1 MTTDQHQDPLFGDVP
16 KSVPLDK
23 APLARVSWRVK
34 FARISRI
41 EVEGYIA
48 EFQDAIREIY
58 PRLERGVAMGV
69 DVAVIG
75 GAVEPRPVSSV
86 LWRLSDASN
95 SFRVILGADSVI
107 LDTNKYVSRDDFL
120 SRFEFVLNNL
130 GATIRPSLVEKV
142 SVNYVD
148 RLTNANDLA
157 NLPSLINERLL
168 NVLHP
173 PLIGNIKLSMSEIR
187 GKTEEGR
194 INARFGLMPKNF
206 SHDPSVIEPIDRASW
221 LLDVTANST
230 GCDGKDFEAIA
241 LTQELSKAAA
251 RAYAFFRWS
260 VTQEFL
266 SRFGATNTPTEDT
279 S

>member
-1 MTTDQHQDPLFGDVP
+1 MTTDPHQDPLFGDVP
-16 KSVPLDK
+16 KSVPLDN

-34 FARISRI
+34 FTRISKI
-41 EVEGYIA
+41 EVESYIA
-48 EFQDAIREIY
+48 EFQDAIREKY

-69 DVAVIG
+69 DVAVAG

-107 LDTNKYVSRDDFL
+107 LDTNQYVSRDDFL
-120 SRFEFVLNNL
+120 SRFEFVLNSL
-130 GATIRPSLVEKV
+130 GATIRPSLVEEV
-142 SVNYVD
+142 SVKYLD
-148 RLTNANDLA
+148 RLTKASDLA
-157 NLPSLINERLL
+157 ILPSLINERLL

-173 PLIGNIKLSMSEIR
+173 PLIDNIDLSLSEIT
-187 GKTEEGR
+187 GKTREGR
-194 INARFGLMPKNF
+194 IKARFGLMPKNF
-206 SHDPSVIEPIDRASW
+206 SHEPSAIEPIDRASW
-221 LLDVTANST
+221 LLDVTATST
-230 GCDGKDFEAIA
+230 GCDQKDFDPTA
-241 LTQELSKAAA
+241 LTEELSKAAS

-266 SRFGATNTPTEDT
+266 NRFGATDTPMEDT

>member
-1 MTTDQHQDPLFGDVP
+1 MTTDHHQDPLFGDVP
-16 KSVPLDK
+16 KSVRLDH
-23 APLARVSWRVK
+23 APLARVSWRVR
-34 FARISRI
+34 FARISKI
-41 EVEGYIA
+41 EVESYIA
-48 EFQDAIREIY
+48 EFQEAIREKY
-58 PRLERGVAMGV
+58 PRLERGMTMGV
-69 DVAVIG
+69 DVAVNG
-75 GAVEPRPVSSV
+75 GAVEPRPISSI

-130 GATIRPSLVEKV
+130 GETVRPSLVEE
-142 SVNYVD
+142 VNVKYVD
-148 RLTNANDLA
+148 RLTNADDLDT
-157 NLPSLINERLL
+157 LPSLINERLL

-173 PLIGNIKLSMSEIR
+173 TLIDNIEYSMSEIT
-187 GKTEEGR
+187 GKTKEGR
-194 INARFGLMPKNF
+194 INARFGLLPPNF
-206 SHDPSVIEPIDRASW
+206 SHDPSVIEPIDGASW

-230 GCDGKDFEAIA
+230 GCDQKDFDPTA
-241 LTQELSKAAA
+241 LTEELSRAAA

-266 SRFGATNTPTEDT
+266 DRFGATNTPTEDT